1 MRGFGF
7 VKVYFQFEFAVF
19 HVILS
24 MQSGNIFMFLVILS
38 EVEESSVAKKTT
50 NKICA

>member
-7 VKVYFQFEFAVF
+7 VKVYFQFEFAFF

-24 MQSGNIFMFLVILS
+24 LS
-38 EVEESSVAKKTT
+38 KDLA
-50 NKICA
+50 